1 MASEE
6 ISSPADPPLSVA
18 PRVVG
23 SPEKRPPS
31 PVSIHLRSGPVTT
44 GGYTMDWLSCEQ
56 AATLNVAEVQSM
68 LDVSPERGLTTAQ
81 ADHKRGL
88 HGLNQVGVQTP
99 DPLWK
104 KYLDQFNNPF
114 ILLLLCSAFIS
125 VCMHQFDDAISI
137 TVAIV
142 IVVTVGFVQEYRSEK
157 TLERMGS
164 LLPPTC
170 QCLRDGQID
179 TILAKYLVPGDV
191 VALEMGDRIP
201 ADLRLLEVNE
211 LTVDE
216 SSFTGETEP
225 KYKTVELSER
235 HVKLA
240 CNDMSN
246 ICFQGTL
253 VIQGKGLGVVICTGE
268 RSQFGEVFK
277 MMQAEDPP
285 RTPLQKSMDVLG
297 KQLTIYSIG
306 VIGLIMLVGWLQGRP
321 ILDMFNIG
329 VSLAVA
335 AIPEGLPIVVTVT
348 LAFGVMRMARRNAVV
363 KRLPTV
369 EALGCVDWICSD
381 KTGTLTS
388 NEMTVT
394 DVVSPERIM
403 QDDLHH
409 RLQAG
414 AGATLERTNDV
425 LRVVEVGIV
434 CNNAVD
440 NHHDGLHGSPTEKA
454 LLLAARS
461 LNALELR
468 NSYRRLNEIPFSSER
483 KYMAVEC
490 EDTSHQIRYFIKG
503 APEVIIEKC
512 TFFPAENSG
521 TCPMTPTHKK
531 RATDANIAMA
541 KRGKRVLA
549 LARGVNMDHLEFA
562 GLIALQDPPRA
573 GVAES
578 IQILQRSQVQVCMI
592 TGDGRETAAAI
603 SHQLGLSGEN
613 KTLLSGHELDNL
625 SDADLESVVEKCFC
639 FYRTTPRHKVR
650 IVKALQANGRI
661 VGMTGDGV
669 NDGVAIK
676 KADVGI
682 AMGING
688 TDVCKEAADMILL
701 NDDFSTILNAIEE
714 GKCIFYNIRNFV
726 RFQLSTSISALML
739 ISLSTLLD
747 IPNPLN
753 PMQILWI
760 NVIMD
765 GPPAQSLGLEPADH
779 EVLKRPPR
787 KQREEILSRGLL
799 INVLISASVIITGTL
814 WVFKENMDD
823 GKMTARETTMT
834 FTCFVFFDMFNA
846 LSSRSQERLIH
857 EIGFFSNR
865 VFVLAVSLSI
875 LGQFAVIYLPPLQYI
890 FQTEALSFVDLVL
903 LTLLSSS
910 VFIVSET
917 KKLWDRGQMRK
928 AAKENGKRNDAHSV

>member
-1 MASEE
+1 MAET
-6 ISSPADPPLSVA
+6 SPSIVPKASGVIP
-18 PRVVG
+18 
-23 SPEKRPPS
+23 SPDKRPLPS
-31 PVSIHLRSGPVTT
+31 PVRIHARSRQTSTSGC
-44 GGYTMDWLSCEQ
+44 TMDWLSCEQ
-56 AATLNVAEVQSM
+56 AATLNVGEVQSM
-68 LDVSPERGLTTAQ
+68 LEVSTENGLTTAQ

-88 HGLNQVGVQTP
+88 HGLNQVGVQAP

-114 ILLLLCSAFIS
+114 ILLLLSSALIS
-125 VCMHQFDDAISI
+125 VCMQQFDDAISI

-225 KYKTVELSER
+225 KYKTVELTER
-235 HVKLA
+235 QAKLA

-403 QDDLHH
+403 LDDISNQ
-409 RLQAG
+409 LQG
-414 AGATLERTNDV
+414 GVSSPLERANDV
-425 LRVVEVGIV
+425 LRVLEVGIV

-440 NHHDGLHGSPTEKA
+440 NHHEGLHGSPTEKA
-454 LLLAARS
+454 LLVAARN
-461 LNALELR
+461 LDALDLR
-468 NSYRRLNEIPFSSER
+468 KSFRRLHEIPFSSER

-490 EDTSHQIRYFIKG
+490 ENASSQIIYMIKG

-512 TFFPAENSG
+512 TLFPSG
-521 TCPMTPTHKK
+521 QGSTSPMTPMQKQ
-531 RATDANIAMA
+531 RATNANIAMA

-549 LARGVNMDHLEFA
+549 LARGANMDQLEFA

-578 IQILQRSQVQVCMI
+578 IQILKRSQVQVCMI

-603 SHQLGLSGEN
+603 AHQLGLSGDN

-625 SDADLESVVEKCFC
+625 SEAGLESAVEKCFC

-682 AMGING
+682 AMGVNG

-787 KQREEILSRGLL
+787 KQREEILSRTLL
-799 INVLISASVIITGTL
+799 INVLISASVIISGTL
-814 WVFKENMDD
+814 WVYKETMED

-846 LSSRSQERLIH
+846 LSSRSQERLIY

-875 LGQFAVIYLPPLQYI
+875 LGQFAVIYLPPLQYV
-890 FQTEALSFVDLVL
+890 FQTEALAFSDLVL

-917 KKLWDRGQMRK
+917 KKLWDRGHLRK
-928 AAKENGKRNDAHSV
+928 TAKENGKRNEAHSV